1 MKFLIVTLG
10 SIGDLMPFLAVAERL
25 RARGHQA
32 VIASNAGYAQ
42 LVRGAGF
49 EFAAIWQREQQSL
62 DDVITRD
69 PAAAWQAVRAQMFDP
84 ATQPAFDFIAR
95 HARGGPCTIL
105 ASWSAFGA
113 RRAHDELKLP
123 LCNVYLSPGAIAE
136 DTKALRSDA
145 HCRSIGFF
153 PGWYAAAQPG
163 MPDSVEATGFP
174 MFDDALIPA
183 LPAPL
188 EAFLQQGAPPI
199 IFTPG
204 SFMRQSSAFFRA
216 CLTACERLN
225 MRSVFLTPYRDQIP
239 ASLPPTVLH
248 FAYVPLQRL
257 APRASALVS
266 HGGIGTCAQALQ
278 AGIPQLL
285 TPVFFDQFDN
295 AARLQSL
302 GVGMTMMSDS
312 ADDIAAKLQ
321 TILASQSV
329 RENCRGIRARFSER
343 DPLERICDIAVS
355 LA

>member
-1 MKFLIVTLG
+1 MKFLIVSLG

-42 LVRGAGF
+42 LVHGAGF
-49 EFAAIWQREQQSL
+49 EFAAIWQRDQQSL
-62 DDVITRD
+62 DEVIAHD
-69 PAAAWQAVRAQMFDP
+69 PLAAWRTVRAQMFVP
-84 ATQPAFDFIAR
+84 ATQPAFNFIAD

-113 RRAHDELKLP
+113 RRAHAQLKLP

-136 DTKALRSDA
+136 DTETFAKGTR
-145 HCRSIGFF
+145 CRSIGFF
-153 PGWYAAAQPG
+153 PDWFAATRSG
-163 MPDSVEATGFP
+163 MPDDIEPTGFP
-174 MFDDALIPA
+174 LFDDALIPA

-188 EAFLQQGAPPI
+188 EAFLQQGPPPV

-204 SFMRQSSAFFRA
+204 SFMRQAGAFFRA
-216 CLTACERLN
+216 SLTACERLGL
-225 MRSVFLTPYRDQIP
+225 RAVFLTPYRDQIP
-239 ASLPPTVLH
+239 DSLPPGILH
-248 FAYVPLQRL
+248 FSYVALQRL
-257 APRASALVS
+257 APRAAALVS
-266 HGGIGTCAQALQ
+266 HGGIGTCAQALK

-295 AARLQSL
+295 AARLEAL
-302 GVGMTMMSDS
+302 GVGAAVAGDS

-321 TILASQSV
+321 TVLMSQTV
-329 RENCRGIRARFSER
+329 RQKCQALRARFGDN
-343 DPLERICDIAVS
+343 DPLERICDIALS